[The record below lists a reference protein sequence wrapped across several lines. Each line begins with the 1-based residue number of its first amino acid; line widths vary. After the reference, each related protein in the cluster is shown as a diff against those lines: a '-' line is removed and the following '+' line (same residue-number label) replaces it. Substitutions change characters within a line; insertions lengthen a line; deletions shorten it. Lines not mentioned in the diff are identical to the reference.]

1 MISMNCIALFLVE
14 NLEGI
19 QHYEILILGL
29 GTRRCKSDYSRI

>member
-19 QHYEILILGL
+19 QHYEIQILGL